1 MFNGL
6 DFQTLM
12 VKKLIFTSNKSVVC
26 MPAIA
31 HPGVR
36 NAGCKP
42 VGKMANDC
50 GGLLSLFML
59 QRSGIV
65 NLTQQSGTE
74 DRRTIACRAIVGENG
89 AAFSSDE
96 AQLAG
101 LSVVFLGI
109 GSVLLFGRR
118 WLTVDPGLQAAPFQT
133 DRVS

>member
-1 MFNGL
+1 
-6 DFQTLM
+6 M

-59 QRSGIV
+59 QRSGIL

-74 DRRTIACRAIVGENG
+74 DRRTIACLSLRHFSLGRETENN
-89 AAFSSDE
+89 SLKTS
-96 AQLAG
+96 L
-101 LSVVFLGI
+101 LPPK
-109 GSVLLFGRR
+109 GS
-118 WLTVDPGLQAAPFQT
+118 Q
-133 DRVS
+133 